1 MSFNDDDNVS
11 NPTSNKTFAEV
22 LEVNMQRRRVLQGGF
37 GAAAAGFFGGST
49 LMTAIG
55 EVYAKP
61 VGSKAGAVGAPKIGF
76 QSVDASLA
84 DTVRVPEG
92 YRWKVLNA
100 WGDPIATGG
109 KAFGQD
115 ASETAAEQELQSG
128 MHHDGMHYFPFPPSG
143 KGAAVDKLGN
153 RRGLLVVNHEY
164 TDDGLLH
171 VGGFE
176 PWTAEKVRKSQAAH
190 GVSVMEIE
198 KDAQNDW
205 KVKVPSA
212 FGRRVTGYTPI
223 AISGPAAGHPLM
235 QTAADPA
242 GRTVL
247 GTLNNCA
254 HGYTP
259 WGTYLACEEN
269 WNGYFVNRGVRP
281 PEQIRYGVSANGF
294 GYRWH
299 EHDERFDAELHP
311 NETNRFGWVVE
322 IDPWNPDS
330 MPVKRT
336 ALGRIKHEGAWI
348 TVAKNGQVV
357 AYTGDD
363 ERFEYIYKFVSR
375 YQYNPNSRAAN
386 RDLLDEGTLYVAKFN
401 DDGTGQWLALEYG
414 MNGLTPANGF
424 NSQAEVLIKTRQAAD
439 RAGAT
444 RMDRPEW
451 IAVHPD
457 TQEVYCALTNNSART
472 AANVDAAN
480 PRGQNVF
487 GHIIRW
493 REAGGD
499 ATATTFEW
507 DIFVNCGDPAN
518 PDPNKQGDIV
528 GDIYGSPD
536 GLWFDNDGRLWIQTD
551 ISTNVVGRGDYINIG
566 NNQMLCADP
575 VTGETRRFLTGPR
588 GCEVTGVIT
597 TPDQTAMFV
606 NIQHP
611 GEPAGDRNDPG
622 NPKAVSS
629 WPDGDA
635 GTRPRSSTVVIWKED
650 GGVIGT

>member
-1 MSFNDDDNVS
+1 
-11 NPTSNKTFAEV
+11 
-22 LEVNMQRRRVLQGGF
+22 
-37 GAAAAGFFGGST
+37 
-49 LMTAIG
+49 
-55 EVYAKP
+55 
-61 VGSKAGAVGAPKIGF
+61 
-76 QSVDASLA
+76 
-84 DTVRVPEG
+84 
-92 YRWKVLNA
+92 
-100 WGDPIATGG
+100 
-109 KAFGQD
+109 
-115 ASETAAEQELQSG
+115 
-128 MHHDGMHYFPFPPSG
+128 
-143 KGAAVDKLGN
+143 
-153 RRGLLVVNHEY
+153 
-164 TDDGLLH
+164 
-171 VGGFE
+171 
-176 PWTAEKVRKSQAAH
+176 
-190 GVSVMEIE
+190 
-198 KDAQNDW
+198 
-205 KVKVPSA
+205 
-212 FGRRVTGYTPI
+212 
-223 AISGPAAGHPLM
+223 M

-611 GEPAGDRNDPG
+611 GEPVGDRSDPG

-635 GTRPRSSTVVIWKED
+635 GGRPRSSTVVIWKED